1 MMGNLFKV
9 YRTTFDPSLE
19 GLSEN
24 GVERLDL
31 IEGHMHGCHEGSTD
45 VVHLLDHVRGFGSL
59 LQEERHVR
67 ERIGDTLEKRH
78 RVEDVDRHGNIHDRF
93 A

>member
-1 MMGNLFKV
+1 
-9 YRTTFDPSLE
+9 
-19 GLSEN
+19 
-24 GVERLDL
+24 
-31 IEGHMHGCHEGSTD
+31 MHVCHEGSTKD

-67 ERIGDTLEKRH
+67 ERIGGTLEKRH
-78 RVEDVDRHGNIHDRF
+78 RVEDVDRHGNIYDRF